1 MHYGQ
6 PLSNYEHNGYH
17 SNPHTCT
24 YMYIHTY
31 IHTYTN
37 APCCSTCRA
46 YVAPSLIGWTA
57 GTDER
62 SMQQQTTNAAQKSD
76 YGCCHGNEV
85 DIISQGIMHS
95 RLVTYSRWKLVG
107 IQRLDPPRLGPFQ
120 TIALEREDKM
130 INKMLT

>member
-1 MHYGQ
+1 
-6 PLSNYEHNGYH
+6 
-17 SNPHTCT
+17 
-24 YMYIHTY
+24 MYIHVHTHIRTY
-31 IHTYTN
+31 IHTHAD
-37 APCCSTCRA
+37 APCCSTGRA
-46 YVAPSLIGWTA
+46 YVAPGLIQWTA

-95 RLVTYSRWKLVG
+95 RLVTYRRWKLVG
-107 IQRLDPPRLGPFQ
+107 IQRLGSSKAGTVLDN
-120 TIALEREDKM
+120 ISLEREGKM